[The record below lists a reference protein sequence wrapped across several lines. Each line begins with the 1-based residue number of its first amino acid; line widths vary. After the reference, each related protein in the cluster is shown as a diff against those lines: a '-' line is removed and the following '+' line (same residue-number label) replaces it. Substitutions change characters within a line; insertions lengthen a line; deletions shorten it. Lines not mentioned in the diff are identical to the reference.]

1 MTQEQIIAQLKSLK
15 IIAQLKSL
23 KSDAESHREKDGT
36 IDDVYAD
43 DIEALST
50 AIDLVKSTGTRA
62 FKVFKLERFCDNHE
76 CSDCPISK
84 SIGSQY
90 LCISKAFKNMTM
102 EQLDY
107 LIAKI
112 NEAEAVK

>member
-1 MTQEQIIAQLKSLK
+1 MTQEQ

-43 DIEALST
+43 D
-50 AIDLVKSTGTRA
+50 
-62 FKVFKLERFCDNHE
+62 NE

-84 SIGSQY
+84 SIGALY
-90 LCISKAFKNMTM
+90 LYGSKAVSDMTM

-112 NEAEAVK
+112 DEAEAVK

>member
-1 MTQEQIIAQLKSLK
+1 MMTQEQIIAR
-15 IIAQLKSL
+15 LKSL

-50 AIDLVKSTGTRA
+50 AIDLVKITETRT
-62 FKVFKLERFCDNHE
+62 FKEFKLNTLCENYNE

-84 SIGSQY
+84 SIGALY
-90 LCISKAFKNMTM
+90 LCNSKAVSDMTM

-112 NEAEAVK
+112 DEAEAAK

>member
-1 MTQEQIIAQLKSLK
+1 MTQEQ

-36 IDDVYAD
+36 IDDAYAD
-43 DIEALST
+43 DIEALDV
-50 AIDLVKSTGTRA
+50 AIDLVKSAGTRA
-62 FKVFKLERFCDNHE
+62 FKEFKLNRFCEDYNE

-84 SIGSQY
+84 SIGAQY
-90 LCISKAFKNMTM
+90 LCSTKAVSDMTM

-112 NEAEAVK
+112 NEAEAGK

>member
-1 MTQEQIIAQLKSLK
+1 MTQEQ

-43 DIEALST
+43 DMEALSV
-50 AIDLVKSTGTRA
+50 AIDLVKSAGTRA
-62 FKVFKLERFCDNHE
+62 FKEFKLNRFCEDYL

-84 SIGSQY
+84 SVGAQY
-90 LCISKAFKNMTM
+90 LCSTKAFSDMTM

-112 NEAEAVK
+112 DEAEAVK

>member
-1 MTQEQIIAQLKSLK
+1 MMTQEQIIAR
-15 IIAQLKSL
+15 LKSL
-23 KSDAESHREKDGT
+23 KSDAESHRENDGT

-50 AIDLVKSTGTRA
+50 AIDLVKSAETRTLKE
-62 FKVFKLERFCDNHE
+62 FKFYTLCENYNE

-84 SIGSQY
+84 SIGALY
-90 LCISKAFKNMTM
+90 LCSSKAVSDMTM

-112 NEAEAVK
+112 DEAEAVK

>member
-1 MTQEQIIAQLKSLK
+1 MTQEQ

-43 DIEALST
+43 DIEALNA
-50 AIDLVKSTGTRA
+50 AIDLVKSD
-62 FKVFKLERFCDNHE
+62 RFCENYKE

-84 SIGSQY
+84 SIGAQY
-90 LCISKAFKNMTM
+90 LCSSKAVYDMTM

-112 NEAEAVK
+112 DEAETGK

>member
-1 MTQEQIIAQLKSLK
+1 MMTQEQIIAR
-15 IIAQLKSL
+15 LKSL

-50 AIDLVKSTGTRA
+50 AIDLVKSAETRTIKESK
-62 FKVFKLERFCDNHE
+62 FYTLCENYNE

-84 SIGSQY
+84 SIGARY
-90 LCISKAFKNMTM
+90 LCSSKAVSDMTM

-112 NEAEAVK
+112 DEAEAVK

>member
-1 MTQEQIIAQLKSLK
+1 MTQEQ

-50 AIDLVKSTGTRA
+50 AIDLVKSAETRTIKE
-62 FKVFKLERFCDNHE
+62 FKFYTLCENYNK

-84 SIGSQY
+84 SIGALY
-90 LCISKAFKNMTM
+90 LCSSKAVSDMTM

-112 NEAEAVK
+112 DEAEAGK